1 MAYRKDLER
10 NEATIKK
17 IKNPPNYSI
26 LNTEY
31 KAATKTDEE
40 IADTRIQKRVEKHK
54 KKAKDTLESNENK
67 SYRHHE
73 KKKKLLHKRRLR
85 HGLTTFEQDSRDR
98 LGRGIGSSRNI
109 GGTTTLGK
117 Y

>member
-1 MAYRKDLER
+1 MQDRKDLER

-26 LNTEY
+26 LNPEY

-40 IADTRIQKRVEKHK
+40 IADTRIQKRVDKHK
-54 KKAKDTLESNENK
+54 QKAKDTLDSNENK

-73 KKKKLLHKRRLR
+73 KQKKLLHKRRLR
-85 HGLTTFEQDSRDR
+85 HGLSTLEQDQQQR
-98 LGRGIGSSRNI
+98 LGNAIGSSMNI
-109 GGTTTLGK
+109 GGTAR
-117 Y
+117 